1 MRNALALGFIA
12 LLVTTGCGQP
22 PQADVDA
29 AKSAIDAARQQGAV
43 EYAPEAMKAA
53 EDADAAMQAELDAQQ
68 GKFPLFRS
76 YKVAGEKAA
85 AAKQAGEQAQASAQ
99 QGKELAKQQATA
111 AIQEGQ
117 TWLTETQAMLAKAP
131 RGKGSAADLA
141 ALNTDLEGASA
152 SLNEAQTLLTSE
164 NYKEALAKAEA
175 AKASINGVKT
185 QIEGAQAKVAGK

>member
-1 MRNALALGFIA
+1 MRNALALGLAVLI
-12 LLVTTGCGQP
+12 VTTGCGSP

-29 AKSAIDAARQQGAV
+29 AKSAIDAARQQGAP

-76 YKVAGEKAA
+76 YKDAGEKAA

-99 QGKELAKQQATA
+99 QGKEMAKQQATA

-117 TWLTETQAMLAKAP
+117 TMLTDTQAMLAKAP

-141 ALNTDLEGASA
+141 ALKTDL
-152 SLNEAQTLLTSE
+152 
-164 NYKEALAKAEA
+164 
-175 AKASINGVKT
+175 
-185 QIEGAQAKVAGK
+185 